1 MPLPSLDEL
10 RERLAACYE
19 AAGVT
24 ATDAYHRLRR
34 VFEERPAL
42 GRALGGGAAVVVF
55 AGVAVGVV
63 IEQQAGPQTSGG
75 GQLLVPAVTA
85 TPRADEHNGL
95 LAAPT
100 HSPTPAH
107 SATPAHP
114 GPPAHPVASG
124 RPGPPEPGRAAHA
137 EAGTPHRPA
146 GAAAPHQP
154 ERAAA
159 PAEHRVHTGETLAMV
174 ALRYGVPFEQIASD
188 SGVADPNRLRPGQ
201 RLVIRAKPADVEV
214 IQPGRTLGDYARST
228 GRRVAELM
236 RLNPQLVDPDRIIAG
251 GRLDV

>member
-19 AAGVT
+19 AAGVA
-24 ATDAYHRLRR
+24 ATDAYRRLRR
-34 VFEERPAL
+34 TFEERPAL

-63 IEQQAGPQTSGG
+63 TAQDAGPRTSNG
-75 GQLLVPAVTA
+75 GQLLLPAVTA

-95 LAAPT
+95 LAAP
-100 HSPTPAH
+100 AH
-107 SATPAHP
+107 PVTPAHP
-114 GPPAHPVASG
+114 AAPAHP
-124 RPGPPEPGRAAHA
+124 RPPEPGRAAPG
-137 EAGTPHRPA
+137 ETGVPHRPV
-146 GAAAPHQP
+146 GAAVPHQP

-159 PAEHRVHTGETLAMV
+159 PAEHRVQTGETLAMV
-174 ALRYGVPFEQIASD
+174 ALRYGVPFEQIALD

-201 RLVIRAKPADVEV
+201 RLVIRAKAADVEV

-236 RLNPQLVDPDRIIAG
+236 RLNPQLVDPDRILAG